1 MPLVFLYRSQTI
13 SPKTPN
19 ETLAEKGGFL
29 GYIHMAEKVWSPD
42 IVNHD
47 GCCGWTPQTEVFC
60 LSKHGR
66 DIKDTNKGQ
75 HGLTGIVGWL
85 VSLTG
90 NSDVLLILYDLHW
103 LFLKC
108 HEMNLW
114 MRLFWSSRNSL
125 LFQTSKA
132 QNQIHKCSLYNLI
145 VNYLKSVHSDLIL

>member
-1 MPLVFLYRSQTI
+1 
-13 SPKTPN
+13 
-19 ETLAEKGGFL
+19 
-29 GYIHMAEKVWSPD
+29 
-42 IVNHD
+42 
-47 GCCGWTPQTEVFC
+47 
-60 LSKHGR
+60 
-66 DIKDTNKGQ
+66 
-75 HGLTGIVGWL
+75 
-85 VSLTG
+85 
-90 NSDVLLILYDLHW
+90 LLILYDLHW